1 MSAIVQNAPRR
12 MHIIFLHRFLPCPH
26 ESPLTNKKRK
36 PLTMPTDNSHDMQAC
51 IDACSHCHQ
60 ICLQTA
66 MNHCLESGGKHL
78 EPEHFRLMINCA
90 EICQTSLNF
99 MLSGSRLSNHVCGV
113 CARICDACAESCEKL
128 DGMEE
133 CARACRKCAESCR
146 SMAS

>member
-1 MSAIVQNAPRR
+1 
-12 MHIIFLHRFLPCPH
+12 
-26 ESPLTNKKRK
+26 
-36 PLTMPTDNSHDMQAC
+36 MPTDNSHDMQAC

-99 MLSGSRLSNHVCGV
+99 MLSGSGLSDHVCGV

-146 SMAS
+146 SMANHNH

>member
-1 MSAIVQNAPRR
+1 
-12 MHIIFLHRFLPCPH
+12 
-26 ESPLTNKKRK
+26 
-36 PLTMPTDNSHDMQAC
+36 MPSDTSHDMQAC

-66 MNHCLESGGKHL
+66 MNHCLESGGKHV

-146 SMAS
+146 SMASYSR

>member
-1 MSAIVQNAPRR
+1 
-12 MHIIFLHRFLPCPH
+12 
-26 ESPLTNKKRK
+26 
-36 PLTMPTDNSHDMQAC
+36 MPTNNSQDMQAC

-66 MNHCLESGGKHL
+66 MNHCLESGGKHV
-78 EPEHFRLMINCA
+78 EAEHFRLMINCA

-113 CARICDACAESCEKL
+113 CAKVCDACAESCEKL
-128 DGMEE
+128 DGMEA

-146 SMAS
+146 SMASYSH